1 MAPLR
6 DVSAAEIES
15 LAIGAWIL
23 GTGGGGSPYLALLNM
38 RRLYRDGV
46 VVRLMDPMDLADDD
60 LVAIVSNMG
69 APLVGQERL
78 TDPRTIER
86 AVRMMEEYLNRRFT
100 AVMSL
105 EIGGGNSIQP
115 FMAAAML
122 GLPVVDGDC
131 MGRAFPEAQMT
142 SFAIHDLPMYPLTL
156 ADVRDNAVIVARA
169 QSWTWME
176 RLSRTACVAVGSIAG
191 TCKAPRTGKEV
202 KECGI
207 LYTTS
212 KAMRLG
218 QAVQAARR
226 EHRDPVQAVIDT
238 ERGLRL
244 FTGKVQDV
252 ARRATEGFLRG
263 TAALEGL
270 DADRGHTFS
279 LAFQNCVAVG
289 SIAGTCKAPRTG
301 KEVKE
306 CGILYTTSK
315 AMRLGQAVQAARRE
329 HRDPVQ
335 AVIDTERG
343 LRLFTGKVQDV
354 ARRATEGFLRG
365 TAALEGLDA
374 DRGHTFSLA
383 FQNEFAVGWLD
394 GAPRVTTPDLI
405 CVLDTVSGDAIGT
418 ETLRYGQRV
427 TVVALPAAPILLT
440 PKGLEHVGP
449 RAFGYDLDFRS
460 VFA

>member
-1 MAPLR
+1 
-6 DVSAAEIES
+6 
-15 LAIGAWIL
+15 
-23 GTGGGGSPYLALLNM
+23 
-38 RRLYRDGV
+38 
-46 VVRLMDPMDLADDD
+46 
-60 LVAIVSNMG
+60 
-69 APLVGQERL
+69 
-78 TDPRTIER
+78 
-86 AVRMMEEYLNRRFT
+86 
-100 AVMSL
+100 
-105 EIGGGNSIQP
+105 
-115 FMAAAML
+115 
-122 GLPVVDGDC
+122 
-131 MGRAFPEAQMT
+131 
-142 SFAIHDLPMYPLTL
+142 
-156 ADVRDNAVIVARA
+156 
-169 QSWTWME
+169 ME

-207 LYTTS
+207 LYTT
-212 KAMRLG
+212 
-218 QAVQAARR
+218 
-226 EHRDPVQAVIDT
+226 T
-238 ERGLRL
+238 
-244 FTGKVQDV
+244 
-252 ARRATEGFLRG
+252 
-263 TAALEGL
+263 
-270 DADRGHTFS
+270 
-279 LAFQNCVAVG
+279 
-289 SIAGTCKAPRTG
+289 
-301 KEVKE
+301 
-306 CGILYTTSK
+306 K

-440 PKGLEHVGP
+440 PKGLQHVGP

-460 VFA
+460 VFG